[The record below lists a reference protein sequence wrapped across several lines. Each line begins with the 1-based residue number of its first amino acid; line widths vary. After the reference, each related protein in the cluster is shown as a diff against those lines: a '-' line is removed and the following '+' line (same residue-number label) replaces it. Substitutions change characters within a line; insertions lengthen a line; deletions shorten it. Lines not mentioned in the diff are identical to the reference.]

1 MLRAEVLA
9 AWPALLPPLL
19 GCCRVSA
26 LGHWGLPRS
35 TFTQGVTAQPP
46 SWITASGQI
55 QNAGTRFIP
64 QTFAWYLWDFLTL
77 SSITSGTGWPQG
89 HSCRSCS
96 GGTSPCARCSP
107 FPSKLG
113 GWAGWAPL
121 PPSSHPWDR
130 TVSPFHTGGD
140 TGRWPGWPGTTSWGG
155 PWGAK
160 ISRGQAQDSSQ
171 KLRGSHLGVFPSLKL
186 GAWPALPT
194 CGFLPSAPGP
204 RPGSPKKGLCPHGI
218 STRQG
223 DSVGDKAAPWIQ
235 GSESGKSPR
244 ELGFVLHPWQSVT
257 RAGPHPQ
264 SPLKWKCQYDKG
276 HR

>member
-1 MLRAEVLA
+1 M
-9 AWPALLPPLL
+9 PAPGSSLKPLL
-19 GCCRVSA
+19 GTSGISSPSPPSRLA
-26 LGHWGLPRS
+26 RGGPK
-35 TFTQGVTAQPP
+35 VTAVGPVQEELHPVQGAAP
-46 SWITASGQI
+46 S
-55 QNAGTRFIP
+55 
-64 QTFAWYLWDFLTL
+64 
-77 SSITSGTGWPQG
+77 
-89 HSCRSCS
+89 
-96 GGTSPCARCSP
+96 
-107 FPSKLG
+107 
-113 GWAGWAPL
+113 
-121 PPSSHPWDR
+121 PPSSEAGPAGLLYLPAV
-130 TVSPFHTGGD
+130 T
-140 TGRWPGWPGTTSWGG
+140 PGTGQCPPFTQEVTQAGG
-155 PWGAK
+155 QAGPAPPAGEAHEGAK

-204 RPGSPKKGLCPHGI
+204 RPGSSKKGLCPHGI

-235 GSESGKSPR
+235 GSESGKSPG
-244 ELGFVLHPWQSVT
+244 ELGFVLHPWQSIT